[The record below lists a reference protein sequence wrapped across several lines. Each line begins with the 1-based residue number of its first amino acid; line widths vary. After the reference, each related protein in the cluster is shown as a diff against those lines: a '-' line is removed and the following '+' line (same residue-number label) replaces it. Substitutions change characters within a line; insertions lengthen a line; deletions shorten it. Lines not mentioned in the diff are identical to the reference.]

1 MRTDKKDMRSYTDE
15 VSTIIA
21 LGYATECERLF
32 GFLPSLCAGDIALER
47 SVDLTGGTVNFK
59 LCGKLGNRVNNP
71 LVKIRMLPELAFAL
85 ALKNS
90 KYEQYMNLLPS
101 VSELEPQVV
110 NKYVTMQLIGVANKN
125 KD

>member
-1 MRTDKKDMRSYTDE
+1 
-15 VSTIIA
+15 
-21 LGYATECERLF
+21 
-32 GFLPSLCAGDIALER
+32 
-47 SVDLTGGTVNFK
+47 
-59 LCGKLGNRVNNP
+59 
-71 LVKIRMLPELAFAL
+71 MLPELAFAL

-110 NKYVTMQLIGVANKN
+110 NKYVTMQLMVVANKN